1 MNNELISW
9 ALFISFFLPLELLQV
24 IYKDQIF
31 FKFLILMI
39 KQILILGHVKAS
51 YFGKSKFLT
60 VKKLSEVSNLH
71 T

>member
-1 MNNELISW
+1 MGS
-9 ALFISFFLPLELLQV
+9 FYFFLPLARLQV

-31 FKFLILMI
+31 FKFLIHMI
-39 KQILILGHVKAS
+39 KQILILGHVKAP

-60 VKKLSEVSNLH
+60 VKRLSEVSNLH